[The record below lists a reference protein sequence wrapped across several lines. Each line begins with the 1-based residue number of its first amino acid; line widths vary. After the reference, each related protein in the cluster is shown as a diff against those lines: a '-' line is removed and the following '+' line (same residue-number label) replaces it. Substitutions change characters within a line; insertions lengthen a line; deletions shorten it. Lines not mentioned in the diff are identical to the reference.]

1 MANLPPNHNEFA
13 LAAEAAPNN
22 MNGWIEEEEDPEMEE
37 EEDPEMEEEE
47 EEMDVDADE
56 EWDGPEWMLPYQ
68 GADPLNPPP
77 PASDSESE
85 IEFEEAEA
93 EAAPIPPPPIPADH
107 EPEAEAATVGTGR
120 LAPLTRLFANTQ
132 VWTGSSSSS
141 HCVFE
146 QIENDDVRA
155 ENKRLRMM
163 LDCSENRTRATWR
176 ELDRATWHY
185 HNLRGWS
192 IEVQKHLPPHLHYQE
207 ESICSTIMPPKA
219 MSQATIERLITQRV
233 NATVEAERARQ
244 VVFEKTKMVF
254 GISECAEE
262 RKVKFAAATL
272 QGRALTWWNSQR
284 MEHELWNLKVKDF
297 DISAYTQRFHE
308 LVQLVEST
316 TRSRRLQPKSNTKN
330 DRVPS
335 TSKSSCIKNN
345 KVEVEELH
353 RILPSFNNQK
363 HMSSECNN
371 IKLAIRNE
379 KSEVIYATCYQNLFM
394 ARRLGLFQA
403 YDWESEVAHK
413 LSSGF
418 YREMQR
424 FISDMCRSI
433 IGVSRSIIGE
443 HLDNTGLFH

>member
-13 LAAEAAPNN
+13 LAAEVAPNN
-22 MNGWIEEEEDPEMEE
+22 MNGWIEEEEDLEMEE

-47 EEMDVDADE
+47 EEMDVDANE

-93 EAAPIPPPPIPADH
+93 EAEAEVAPIPPPPVPVDH

-141 HCVFE
+141 AAVGHDPEDLTPSHIRSDLDALHRRVR
-146 QIENDDVRA
+146 QIEEDDVRA

-207 ESICSTIMPPKA
+207 APYVLPSA
-219 MSQATIERLITQRV
+219 LRV
-233 NATVEAERARQ
+233 PVTHNDPRDPYIAARD
-244 VVFEKTKMVF
+244 
-254 GISECAEE
+254 
-262 RKVKFAAATL
+262 AATAPATDNDDPPTHEETSPSEP
-272 QGRALTWWNSQR
+272 QG
-284 MEHELWNLKVKDF
+284 
-297 DISAYTQRFHE
+297 
-308 LVQLVEST
+308 
-316 TRSRRLQPKSNTKN
+316 
-330 DRVPS
+330 
-335 TSKSSCIKNN
+335 SSP
-345 KVEVEELH
+345 
-353 RILPSFNNQK
+353 RDS
-363 HMSSECNN
+363 
-371 IKLAIRNE
+371 
-379 KSEVIYATCYQNLFM
+379 
-394 ARRLGLFQA
+394 
-403 YDWESEVAHK
+403 
-413 LSSGF
+413 
-418 YREMQR
+418 
-424 FISDMCRSI
+424 
-433 IGVSRSIIGE
+433 
-443 HLDNTGLFH
+443 